1 MSKPTS
7 ISVVIAT
14 FGRPEQ
20 LRHCLSALAKIDYPR
35 EHWRVLVVDDGSP
48 VTLDSIVRQFA
59 DSLAID
65 LVRQT
70 NQGAGAARNRG
81 ARLCSGEL
89 VVFTDDDCC
98 PREDW
103 LTVLAKQHQ
112 ENPTACIGGKTINAL
127 NGNPYSAAS
136 QLLIDYLY
144 EYYFPG
150 NSSRFFASN
159 NVAFPKQAFDSIN
172 GFDTRF
178 PRAGAE
184 DRDICRRWIAAGFN
198 TIYAPDAVVYHE
210 HLMTF
215 RGFLRQHFNYG
226 RGAFHFHS
234 LKASDSNEKLRVEP
248 LKFYIQLLLYPVT
261 KQRDFNSLF
270 LVVLLFFS
278 QAANA
283 FGFFFEKSA
292 AAKRTSL
299 ALSHDEQAAPLETAD
314 VQTSGA
320 AT

>member
-1 MSKPTS
+1 M
-7 ISVVIAT
+7 IAT

-20 LRHCLSALAKIDYPR
+20 LRHCLSALSKIDYPR
-35 EHWRVLVVDDGSP
+35 EKWRVLVVDDGSP
-48 VTLDSIVRQFA
+48 VPLDSIVREFA
-59 DSLAID
+59 GDLSVE
-65 LVRQT
+65 LVRQS

-81 ARLCSGEL
+81 ARLCSGDL
-89 VVFTDDDCC
+89 IVFTDDDCC

-103 LTVLAKQHQ
+103 LKVMAQRHQ
-112 ENPTACIGGKTINAL
+112 ENPTACIGGRTINAL
-127 NGNPYSAAS
+127 SGNPYSAAS

-144 EYYFPG
+144 EYYFPA

-159 NVAFPKQAFDSIN
+159 NVAFPKDAFDSID

-184 DRDICRRWIAAGFN
+184 DRDICRRWIAAGYS
-198 TIYAPDAVVYHE
+198 TSYAPDAIVYHE

-248 LKFYIQLLLYPVT
+248 LKFYIQLLLYPIT
-261 KQRDFNSLF
+261 KKRDLNSLF

-292 AAKRTSL
+292 AAKRAS
-299 ALSHDEQAAPLETAD
+299 QAHSIEEPMSPIEAAE
-314 VQTSGA
+314 VRSSGA